1 MINYHDWN
9 CRIYWKKRK
18 MSVHASYYVFS
29 AHNSFT
35 KPLPA
40 PPEPRYEI
48 QLRVLTIEPNSHHSK
63 QMQNIRFAK
72 NKHWDEYARAM
83 YVTSSA
89 LSAMPCSIR
98 CPFQHS
104 CTKWNTLWISGRY
117 TPVSVARLIGR
128 QEQADTRGQVTG
140 RRRTSIAFSQIV
152 ILPLKKKKEG
162 GGRGTIRSKLLPHEG
177 GWESVVGIATPCGLD
192 DPRIRTKAQP
202 SSCTMDTWYFLEV
215 WRPKGGAD
223 HPLASTAG
231 LRMGWSY
238 TSASSLC
245 LHSQVMGRP
254 FPLHTMVR
262 GS

>member
-1 MINYHDWN
+1 MEYTVDKWTVYTCKCCTADWWA
-9 CRIYWKKRK
+9 RTSR
-18 MSVHASYYVFS
+18 H
-29 AHNSFT
+29 
-35 KPLPA
+35 
-40 PPEPRYEI
+40 
-48 QLRVLTIEPNSHHSK
+48 
-63 QMQNIRFAK
+63 
-72 NKHWDEYARAM
+72 ARA
-83 YVTSSA
+83 SDW
-89 LSAMPCSIR
+89 
-98 CPFQHS
+98 
-104 CTKWNTLWISGRY
+104 TKAYIDRIQSNCNST
-117 TPVSVARLIGR
+117 AK
-128 QEQADTRGQVTG
+128 
-140 RRRTSIAFSQIV
+140 
-152 ILPLKKKKEG
+152 KKKKER

-223 HPLASTAG
+223 HPLPSTAG